1 MDGRSGGSGGG
12 FGKGAGV
19 VERDGNG
26 NKIGENS
33 GGVKLAHTS

>member
-1 MDGRSGGSGGG
+1 MDGPGGGSGGG
-12 FGKGAGV
+12 FEDAGV
-19 VERDGNG
+19 AETDGNG